1 MHNRLLPPPRRHQL
15 LVSLSAQ
22 GVQVLHFQRGWL
34 GWKQAHAHRAD
45 LPDGEGYLPALQAAL
60 GACSQQWR
68 IPAASEIVWVLAGD
82 ILGILPPTATSSEA
96 GPLLPFAASSVLT
109 QTDHFGQ
116 GTQKSLLWIHKD
128 WVAEIERISAACA
141 LQTVELFARAQLFQ
155 PLSLQCKGQVCM
167 VLEGE
172 AAGGYCLHILATDG
186 ALLRSR
192 VLETASVQDGAALAA
207 LLKLE
212 LAALPDGVLGSLA
225 QNVPSQNVQLWAS
238 APVLS
243 ALDESHWPHAR
254 RALPARSVAA
264 LLEQLWR
271 SSLEGIVLQAT
282 QQYLVQKIN
291 FWSMVGGAV
300 GLIGLAL
307 MLWHD
312 GQLERHIEQ
321 THEDLRQQAPKVEAA
336 KLLKLKT
343 LWMADAVQ
351 AAQAQEAAHQ
361 TPLPLP
367 QLLAVLPP
375 PPATLL
381 YLRLD
386 GQKVE
391 LAGTGDAAA
400 LQWLQER
407 TLPDYQP
414 FAELPV
420 PEFLAERSDIGI
432 HLQTEKLP
440 PAPPSAEPE
449 AASSEASNA
458 PEKAAKP

>member
-1 MHNRLLPPPRRHQL
+1 MHNRLIPPPRRHQL
-15 LVSLSAQ
+15 LVSLSAH
-22 GVQVLHFQRGWL
+22 GLQVLHFQRGWL
-34 GWKQAHAHRAD
+34 GWKQAHAHRAA
-45 LPDGEGYLPALQAAL
+45 LPDGDGYLPALQAAL

-68 IPAASEIVWVLAGD
+68 IPATSEIVWVLAGD
-82 ILGILPPTATSSEA
+82 ILGILPPTPTSSEA

-109 QTDHFGQ
+109 QTDNFSQ

-172 AAGGYCLHILATDG
+172 PAEGHFLHILAADG
-186 ALLRSR
+186 VLLRSR
-192 VLETASVQDGAALAA
+192 VLEASSVQDGAALAA
-207 LLKLE
+207 LLKME
-212 LAALPDGVLGSLA
+212 LAALPDGVLGSPA
-225 QNVPSQNVQLWAS
+225 QSVQLWAS

-243 ALDESHWPHAR
+243 ALDDSHWPHAR
-254 RALPARSVAA
+254 RALPTRSLAA

-282 QQYLVQKIN
+282 QQHLVQQIN
-291 FWSMVGGAV
+291 FWSVVGGAV

-312 GQLERHIEQ
+312 GQLERQIEQ

-343 LWMADAVQ
+343 LWMANAVQ

-367 QLLAVLPP
+367 QVLAVLPP

-386 GQKVE
+386 GQKIE
-391 LAGTGDAAA
+391 LAGTGDTAA

-407 TLPDYQP
+407 PLPDYQP
-414 FAELPV
+414 FTELPV

-440 PAPPSAEPE
+440 PAPASAKPE
-449 AASSEASNA
+449 ASSEASNA
-458 PEKAAKP
+458 PEKAPKP